1 MTTTQ
6 QILVMAAMFVIQAVA
21 IGLPYWIGRQAGK
34 AVRDELQA
42 RVNLLQHDLRTA
54 NESVLS
60 LHVRVGACK
69 PDEIGGNHV

>member
-21 IGLPYWIGRQAGK
+21 MGLPYWIGRQAGK

-42 RVNLLQHDLRTA
+42 RVDLLQHDLRTA

>member
-1 MTTTQ
+1 MTTTH

-21 IGLPYWIGRQAGK
+21 MGLPYWIGRQAGN

-42 RVNLLQHDLRTA
+42 RVELLQHDLRAA

>member
-21 IGLPYWIGRQAGK
+21 MGLPYWIGRQAGK